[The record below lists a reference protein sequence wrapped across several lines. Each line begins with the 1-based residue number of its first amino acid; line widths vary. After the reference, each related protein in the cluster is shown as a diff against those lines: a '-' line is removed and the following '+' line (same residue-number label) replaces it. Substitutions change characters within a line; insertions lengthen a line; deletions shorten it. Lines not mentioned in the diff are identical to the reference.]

1 MATNLLKSYF
11 PMIQSREEILQRIYT
26 NPRMQQLFESW
37 TVLQQKEF
45 LDFCSGARGIKVLY
59 DSFFKEVMNPEYD
72 PARLESF
79 LTALLNRKV
88 RIKEVLPNDSTRL
101 SDESSLLIT
110 DIIVELE
117 DGSLANIEVQKIGYA
132 FPGARCACY
141 SSDML
146 LRQYKRVRQRSID
159 PVTGRDTFSYRNIS
173 KVYLI
178 VLYEKSPDELK
189 KCPDHWIH
197 RSKVSFDS
205 GLSMDLLQD
214 YIFISL
220 DIFRSKMHNK
230 KVTTL
235 LEAWMIFL
243 SIDDPDEI
251 IRLITSF
258 PQFKPMYE
266 TLYQMCRNVEN
277 IMGFFSEELREMDRN
292 TVRYMIDELQKEV
305 DVQNATIAENTAVIA
320 EMNAAIAEKE
330 SLIAE
335 KDSALAEKDS
345 ALAEKDSALAEKDS
359 ALAEKDSALAEKD
372 SALAEKD
379 SALAEKD
386 SALAEKD
393 SLLSKSAATIAAL
406 QAELSRLKNL

>member
-1 MATNLLKSYF
+1 MTTNLLKSYF
-11 PMIQSREEILQRIYT
+11 PMIQSREEILARIYS
-26 NPRMQQLFESW
+26 NPKLQQLFESW

-251 IRLITSF
+251 IQLITSF

-305 DVQNATIAENTAVIA
+305 DVQNATIAENAAVIAENNAVIA

-330 SLIAE
+330 SLLAE
-335 KDSALAEKDS
+335 RDSALAEKES
-345 ALAEKDSALAEKDS
+345 LI
-359 ALAEKDSALAEKD
+359 
-372 SALAEKD
+372 
-379 SALAEKD
+379 AEKD

>member
-1 MATNLLKSYF
+1 MSTNLLKSYF
-11 PMIQSREEILQRIYT
+11 PMIQSREEILQLIYT

-146 LRQYKRVRQRSID
+146 LRQYKRVRQRSVD
-159 PVTGRDTFSYRNIS
+159 PITGRDTFSYRNIS

-205 GLSMDLLQD
+205 RLSMDLLQD

-305 DVQNATIAENTAVIA
+305 DVQNATIAENAAVIAENNAVIA

-330 SLIAE
+330 SL
-335 KDSALAEKDS
+335 LAEKES
-345 ALAEKDSALAEKDS
+345 LI
-359 ALAEKDSALAEKD
+359 
-372 SALAEKD
+372 AEKD

>member
-1 MATNLLKSYF
+1 MSTNLLKSYF

-379 SALAEKD
+379 S
-386 SALAEKD
+386 
-393 SLLSKSAATIAAL
+393 LLSKSAATIAAL

>member
-72 PARLESF
+72 PTRLESF

-205 GLSMDLLQD
+205 GLFMDLLQD

-230 KVTTL
+230 KVTTS

-359 ALAEKDSALAEKD
+359 
-372 SALAEKD
+372 
-379 SALAEKD
+379 
-386 SALAEKD
+386 
-393 SLLSKSAATIAAL
+393 LLSKSAVTIAAL

>member
-117 DGSLANIEVQKIGYA
+117 DGTLANIEVQKIGYA

-372 SALAEKD
+372 S
-379 SALAEKD
+379 
-386 SALAEKD
+386 
-393 SLLSKSAATIAAL
+393 LLSKSAATIAAL

>member
-72 PARLESF
+72 PTRLESF

-197 RSKVSFDS
+197 RSKASFDS

-305 DVQNATIAENTAVIA
+305 DIQNATIAENTAVIA

-379 SALAEKD
+379 S
-386 SALAEKD
+386 
-393 SLLSKSAATIAAL
+393 LLSKSAATIAAL

>member
-1 MATNLLKSYF
+1 
-11 PMIQSREEILQRIYT
+11 MIQSREEILQRIYT
-26 NPRMQQLFESW
+26 NPRIQQLFESW

-220 DIFRSKMHNK
+220 DIFRLKMHNK

-345 ALAEKDSALAEKDS
+345 ALT
-359 ALAEKDSALAEKD
+359 EKD

>member
-72 PARLESF
+72 PTRLESF

-159 PVTGRDTFSYRNIS
+159 SVTGRDTFSYRNIS

-251 IRLITSF
+251 IQLITSF

-305 DVQNATIAENTAVIA
+305 DVQNATIAENTAVIT

-330 SLIAE
+330 SLI
-335 KDSALAEKDS
+335 
-345 ALAEKDSALAEKDS
+345 
-359 ALAEKDSALAEKD
+359 AEKDSALAEKD

>member
-72 PARLESF
+72 PTRLESF

-117 DGSLANIEVQKIGYA
+117 DCSLANIEVQKIGYA

-359 ALAEKDSALAEKD
+359 ALAEKDS
-372 SALAEKD
+372 
-379 SALAEKD
+379 
-386 SALAEKD
+386 
-393 SLLSKSAATIAAL
+393 LLSKSAATIAAL

>member
-72 PARLESF
+72 PTRLESF

-235 LEAWMIFL
+235 LEAWMTFL

-305 DVQNATIAENTAVIA
+305 DVQNATIAENSAVIA

-330 SLIAE
+330 SLI
-335 KDSALAEKDS
+335 
-345 ALAEKDSALAEKDS
+345 
-359 ALAEKDSALAEKD
+359 AEKDSALAEKD

>member
-1 MATNLLKSYF
+1 MTTNLLKSYF
-11 PMIQSREEILQRIYT
+11 PMIQSREEILARIYS
-26 NPRMQQLFESW
+26 NPKLQQLFESW

-79 LTALLNRKV
+79 LTTLLNRKV
-88 RIKEVLPNDSTRL
+88 RIKEILPNDSTRL

-235 LEAWMIFL
+235 LEAWMTFL

-372 SALAEKD
+372 S
-379 SALAEKD
+379 
-386 SALAEKD
+386 
-393 SLLSKSAATIAAL
+393 LLSKSAATIAAL

>member
-72 PARLESF
+72 PTRLESF
-79 LTALLNRKV
+79 LTALLNHKV

-146 LRQYKRVRQRSID
+146 LRQYKRVRQRSVD

-345 ALAEKDSALAEKDS
+345 ALAEKDS
-359 ALAEKDSALAEKD
+359 
-372 SALAEKD
+372 
-379 SALAEKD
+379 
-386 SALAEKD
+386 
-393 SLLSKSAATIAAL
+393 LLSKSAATIAAL

>member
-251 IRLITSF
+251 IQLITSF

-305 DVQNATIAENTAVIA
+305 DVQNATIAENAAVIAENNAVIA

-330 SLIAE
+330 SLLAE
-335 KDSALAEKDS
+335 RDSALAEKES
-345 ALAEKDSALAEKDS
+345 LI
-359 ALAEKDSALAEKD
+359 
-372 SALAEKD
+372 
-379 SALAEKD
+379 AEKD

>member
-72 PARLESF
+72 PTRLESF

-379 SALAEKD
+379 S
-386 SALAEKD
+386 
-393 SLLSKSAATIAAL
+393 LLSKSAATIAAL

>member
-235 LEAWMIFL
+235 LEAWMTFL

-330 SLIAE
+330 SL
-335 KDSALAEKDS
+335 
-345 ALAEKDSALAEKDS
+345 
-359 ALAEKDSALAEKD
+359 LAEKDSALAEKD

>member
-1 MATNLLKSYF
+1 
-11 PMIQSREEILQRIYT
+11 MIQSREEILQRIYT

-251 IRLITSF
+251 IQLITSF

-372 SALAEKD
+372 S
-379 SALAEKD
+379 
-386 SALAEKD
+386 
-393 SLLSKSAATIAAL
+393 LLSKSAATIAAL

>member
-72 PARLESF
+72 PTRLESF

-146 LRQYKRVRQRSID
+146 LRQYKRVRQRSVD

-359 ALAEKDSALAEKD
+359 ALAEKDS
-372 SALAEKD
+372 
-379 SALAEKD
+379 
-386 SALAEKD
+386 
-393 SLLSKSAATIAAL
+393 LLSKSAATIAAL

>member
-235 LEAWMIFL
+235 LEAWMTFL

-372 SALAEKD
+372 S
-379 SALAEKD
+379 
-386 SALAEKD
+386 
-393 SLLSKSAATIAAL
+393 LLSKSAATIAAL

>member
-1 MATNLLKSYF
+1 
-11 PMIQSREEILQRIYT
+11 MIQSREEILQLIYT

-146 LRQYKRVRQRSID
+146 LRQYKRVRQRSVD
-159 PVTGRDTFSYRNIS
+159 PITGRDTFSYRNIS

-205 GLSMDLLQD
+205 RLSMDLLQD

-305 DVQNATIAENTAVIA
+305 DVQNATIAENAAVIAENNAVIA

-330 SLIAE
+330 SL
-335 KDSALAEKDS
+335 LAEKES
-345 ALAEKDSALAEKDS
+345 LI
-359 ALAEKDSALAEKD
+359 AEKDSALAEKD

>member
-1 MATNLLKSYF
+1 
-11 PMIQSREEILQRIYT
+11 MIQSREEILQRIYT

-72 PARLESF
+72 PTRLESF

-251 IRLITSF
+251 IQLITSF

-359 ALAEKDSALAEKD
+359 ALAEKDS
-372 SALAEKD
+372 
-379 SALAEKD
+379 
-386 SALAEKD
+386 
-393 SLLSKSAATIAAL
+393 LLSKSAANIAAL

>member
-72 PARLESF
+72 PTRLESF

-146 LRQYKRVRQRSID
+146 LRQYKRVRQRSVD

-305 DVQNATIAENTAVIA
+305 DVQNATIAENAAVIAENNAVIA

-330 SLIAE
+330 SLLAE
-335 KDSALAEKDS
+335 RDSALAEKES
-345 ALAEKDSALAEKDS
+345 LI
-359 ALAEKDSALAEKD
+359 
-372 SALAEKD
+372 
-379 SALAEKD
+379 AEKD

>member
-1 MATNLLKSYF
+1 
-11 PMIQSREEILQRIYT
+11 MIQSREEILQRIYT
-26 NPRMQQLFESW
+26 NSRMQQLFESW

-305 DVQNATIAENTAVIA
+305 DVQNATIAENAAV
-320 EMNAAIAEKE
+320 IAEKE
-330 SLIAE
+330 SLI
-335 KDSALAEKDS
+335 
-345 ALAEKDSALAEKDS
+345 AEKDS

>member
-1 MATNLLKSYF
+1 
-11 PMIQSREEILQRIYT
+11 MIQSREEILQRIYT

-72 PARLESF
+72 PTRLESF

-359 ALAEKDSALAEKD
+359 ALAEKDS
-372 SALAEKD
+372 
-379 SALAEKD
+379 
-386 SALAEKD
+386 
-393 SLLSKSAATIAAL
+393 LLSKSAATIAAL

>member
-72 PARLESF
+72 PTRLESF

-359 ALAEKDSALAEKD
+359 ALLLLCRQNYPDLKIYDPVRKILLAGFSACVG
-372 SALAEKD
+372 
-379 SALAEKD
+379 
-386 SALAEKD
+386 
-393 SLLSKSAATIAAL
+393 SL
-406 QAELSRLKNL
+406 

>member
-214 YIFISL
+214 YIFISH

-320 EMNAAIAEKE
+320 EMNVAIAEKE
-330 SLIAE
+330 SLI
-335 KDSALAEKDS
+335 
-345 ALAEKDSALAEKDS
+345 AEKDS

>member
-72 PARLESF
+72 PTRLESF

-88 RIKEVLPNDSTRL
+88 KIKEVLPNDSTRL

-359 ALAEKDSALAEKD
+359 
-372 SALAEKD
+372 
-379 SALAEKD
+379 
-386 SALAEKD
+386 
-393 SLLSKSAATIAAL
+393 LLSKSAATIAAL

>member
-72 PARLESF
+72 PTRLESF

>member
-251 IRLITSF
+251 IQLITSF

-372 SALAEKD
+372 S
-379 SALAEKD
+379 
-386 SALAEKD
+386 
-393 SLLSKSAATIAAL
+393 LLSKSAATIAAL
-406 QAELSRLKNL
+406 QAELSRFKNL

>member
-11 PMIQSREEILQRIYT
+11 PMIQSREEILVRIYS
-26 NPRMQQLFESW
+26 NPKLQQLFESW

-359 ALAEKDSALAEKD
+359 ALAEKDS
-372 SALAEKD
+372 
-379 SALAEKD
+379 
-386 SALAEKD
+386 
-393 SLLSKSAATIAAL
+393 LLSKSAATIAAL